1 MVSYLLIGS
10 FIFLLM
16 SNCSLSETFDL
27 SEATLLE
34 SDVSHLP
41 TFELEDI
48 QHPRIQSLKCY
59 LYPRANNLEKLEL
72 RHGDIILRKRG
83 NDADFDFQKILGKR
97 ENGPDFDFQK
107 FLGKRGNGVTIRDP
121 WSRITERSERNGA
134 YNDFQKNLEKSRN
147 FWKNYLIVGRPA

>member
-1 MVSYLLIGS
+1 
-10 FIFLLM
+10 M
-16 SNCSLSETFDL
+16 SNCSLSEPFDL
-27 SEATLLE
+27 SEATLFK

-97 ENGPDFDFQK
+97 VP
-107 FLGKRGNGVTIRDP
+107 IRDP

-147 FWKNYLIVGRPA
+147 FWKNYLIIGRPT